1 MNEAD
6 PSWVGGDVDVETPNA
21 ARMYDY
27 YLGGSHNFAQ
37 DRAAAARALEVT
49 PTMIPG
55 ARANRAFLQ
64 RAVRF
69 CLDAGVRQF
78 LDLGSGI
85 PTVGHVHEIAHR
97 VDPSTRVAYVDNEPV
112 AVAHTRRILSDA
124 SAVTVTR
131 ADLKDP
137 EEVLNAPGVAGLL
150 DFGQPVA
157 VLAVAVLHFIPDA
170 EDPAAILDAYCRA
183 VPSGSFLAVSHIT
196 DHYDTPEK
204 VAEIDR
210 LYSSTTHAAR
220 HRRFEEFTALL
231 GDRELVDPGAVY
243 ATDWRPETGSA
254 PADGARTA
262 FWAAVAR
269 VS

>member
-1 MNEAD
+1 MSD
-6 PSWVGGDVDVETPNA
+6 VDLSWIGGDIDVETPNA

-37 DRAAAARALEVT
+37 DRAAAARAVDVT
-49 PTMIPG
+49 PVMIPG

-85 PTVGHVHEIAHR
+85 PTVGHVHEIAHA
-97 VDPSTRVAYVDNEPV
+97 VDPSTRVSYVENEPI
-112 AVAHTRRILSDA
+112 AVAHTHRMLSGA
-124 SAVTVTR
+124 PTVTVTQV
-131 ADLKDP
+131 DLQRP
-137 EEVLNAPGVAGLL
+137 HEVLNASGVAGLL
-150 DFGQPVA
+150 DFNQPVA
-157 VLAVAVLHFIPDA
+157 VLAVAVLHFVPDA
-170 EDPAAILDAYCRA
+170 EDPAGILDAYCRA

-196 DHYDTPEK
+196 DHYDTPER

-220 HRRFEEFTALL
+220 HRSYADFTALL
-231 GDRELVDPGAVY
+231 GARELVAPGAVY
-243 ATDWRPETGSA
+243 ATDWRPDPDYV
-254 PADGARTA
+254 PAEGARTA
-262 FWAAVAR
+262 FWAAMTHVP
-269 VS
+269 

>member
-1 MNEAD
+1 MSEAD
-6 PSWVGGDVDVETPNA
+6 LSWVGGEIDVDTPNA

-27 YLGGSHNFAQ
+27 YLGGSHNFAE
-37 DRAAAARALEVT
+37 DRAAAARAVNVT

-85 PTVGHVHEIAHR
+85 PTVGHVHEIAHT
-97 VDPSTRVAYVDNEPV
+97 VDPSARVAYVDSEPI
-112 AVAHTRRILSDA
+112 AVAHTHRMLSNVPTA
-124 SAVTVTR
+124 TITQ
-131 ADLKDP
+131 ADLQQPQD
-137 EEVLNAPGVAGLL
+137 VLNAPGVAGLL
-150 DFGQPVA
+150 DFSQPVA
-157 VLAVAVLHFIPDA
+157 VLTVAVLHFVPDA
-170 EDPAAILDAYCRA
+170 QDPAAILDAYCQA

-196 DHYDTPEK
+196 DHYDTPER

-220 HRRFEEFTALL
+220 HRSFDDFTALL
-231 GDRELVDPGAVY
+231 RDRKLVAPGAVY
-243 ATDWRPETGSA
+243 ATDWRPDPGQV
-254 PADGARTA
+254 PPDGAQTA
-262 FWAAVAR
+262 FWAAMAH

>member
-1 MNEAD
+1 MSED
-6 PSWVGGDVDVETPNA
+6 LSWVGGDVDVETPNA

-37 DRAAAARALEVT
+37 DRAAASRAVQVT
-49 PTMIPG
+49 PAMIPG

-64 RAVRF
+64 RVVRF

-85 PTVGHVHEIAHR
+85 PTVGHVHEIAHE
-97 VDPSTRVAYVDNEPV
+97 VDPSTRVAYVDLEPV
-112 AVAHTRRILSDA
+112 AVAHTHRMLSNA
-124 SAVTVTR
+124 PSVSVTQ
-131 ADLKDP
+131 ADLRDP
-137 EEVLNAPGVAGLL
+137 EQVLNAPGVAGLL
-150 DFGQPVA
+150 DFSRPVA

-170 EDPAAILDAYCRA
+170 EDAAGILDAYCRA

-210 LYSSTTHAAR
+210 LYSSTTNAAR
-220 HRRFEEFTALL
+220 HRSYEEFTAML
-231 GDRELVDPGAVY
+231 GDRELVAPGAVY
-243 ATDWRPETGSA
+243 ATDWRPEPGFV
-254 PADGARTA
+254 PAEGARTA
-262 FWAAVAR
+262 FWSALAKID
-269 VS
+269 

>member
-1 MNEAD
+1 MSED
-6 PSWVGGDVDVETPNA
+6 LSWVGGDVDVETPNA

-37 DRAAAARALEVT
+37 DRAAASRALQVT

-64 RAVRF
+64 RVVRF

-85 PTVGHVHEIAHR
+85 PTVGHVHEIAHE
-97 VDPSTRVAYVDNEPV
+97 VDPSTRVAYVDIEPI
-112 AVAHTRRILSDA
+112 AVAHTYRMLSNA
-124 SAVTVTR
+124 SSVTVTQ
-131 ADLKDP
+131 ADLRDP
-137 EEVLNAPGVAGLL
+137 REVLNAPGVAGLL
-150 DFGQPVA
+150 DFSEPLA

-170 EDPAAILDAYCRA
+170 EDPAGILDAYCRA

-210 LYSSTTHAAR
+210 LYSSTTNAAR
-220 HRRFEEFTALL
+220 HRSYEDFTAML
-231 GDRELVDPGAVY
+231 GDRELVAPGAVY
-243 ATDWRPETGSA
+243 ATDWRPEPGFV

-262 FWAAVAR
+262 FWSAVAKIA
-269 VS
+269 